1 MLGYRRSKELQIK
14 TEEDGSF
21 KAEKYKIEL
30 EVNILNTTQ
39 FVFCRQ
45 LQKNR
50 TKHISSVIVRDSLRT
65 EVSKQRAIANDVR
78 EKQDQLRI
86 DIDVLNLMIGR
97 SEELMVQLRKRYEEE
112 IQKRNDRF
120 DAFFLSVFI
129 LSSVLVMMM
138 TIAVWK

>member
-1 MLGYRRSKELQIK
+1 MLWYRRSKELQIK

>member
-1 MLGYRRSKELQIK
+1 
-14 TEEDGSF
+14 
-21 KAEKYKIEL
+21 
-30 EVNILNTTQ
+30 VNILNTTQ